1 MDSTI
6 KGVDLSS
13 PHASSSIAS
22 LSHAQRLSCSTVTDQ
37 TSSSVD
43 PSIAVGHQRKPT
55 IGLRSRQGHGQQ
67 PSHSRQRSEPRTPG
81 EFALHHLLNAF
92 VAQADHKINQCITS
106 TGDMATPVE
115 QLCGQGVDTTFD
127 QLIRA
132 LGHIARLKPKP
143 LIDSLMYWRKAK
155 AEAFS
160 QAKTQFS
167 QQKATPILNGAPPGL
182 LRRNTEPVQ
191 PNANVNALHIDND
204 ATGPLPGSLADEVL
218 LAERRATVSVYL
230 VCRVLIEIFEQSS
243 LAAITTDLAG
253 RLEDIVFGQLK
264 ILDPIQIANS
274 SLRMANWRIYGQLL
288 GHMSKID
295 FVSVAHKFL
304 QELDLCQKEITWNA
318 GSIVAKE
325 LESRAELLILG
336 MRYLHIG
343 SFPDQSWIESA
354 DFVRSLARL
363 FENSHGARIKQAY
376 CHILEK
382 LLLSIASD
390 LRSDLSLPR
399 WRESLD
405 ILNVRLGQML
415 TKVRHWNTAYP
426 LSSLL
431 LCVSPKE
438 VFLSQWLPAISSL
451 GPKLKER
458 PTRGCALQAICRLT
472 WTYLY
477 RYADSSS
484 GTTRKIE
491 DIIRLALPQ
500 GRKTHLSTDPYV
512 AEPLIELIRIIGFRH
527 QELCFRTT
535 IFPLINSD
543 LFVSGKELK
552 IEQMEPEKMVIGIR
566 AFLAVM
572 SDLEKGEQGKPN
584 FPHMFPPASMV
595 EPLTTSSAYSR
606 LQLLADPKPSPMSQ
620 DDILSRPVNTAK
632 LGDVARHYYL
642 RFCEI
647 LGKITILCDNTFGG
661 QAVLN
666 EKFGGVAPKTPLA
679 ETFGFGKR
687 DEGTSVDQKQAYYDL
702 LHVAIQALPRCLS
715 DHVPFTSL
723 INLLCT
729 GSAHIQPNIASSS
742 SQSLKSIARQ
752 GHAQPVAIG
761 YPRFI
766 FNYDLKYST
775 MSDEG
780 MLGPGHIETTLTL
793 YIELLKIWTEEIRQK
808 LRAAGTEGTENNGV
822 PVRGVR
828 LEMSNVLTQVDEIES
843 YGLFFLCSQS
853 RRVRAFAIEVLRMV
867 TDFDKAVGSEQSN
880 RIIRILE
887 DDSKRI
893 LDLNEDHLTVAER
906 SRLQKSKRKSATQNS
921 LIEICSS
928 QGPYDSTLWLKIFP
942 NLIRITYQMCPN
954 VIALSRFKVC
964 DRLLQMQSSIE
975 FLADHTRS
983 PQYVAQESRMAARN
997 AATPPDVLIE
1007 QWKLYL
1013 TMACVTLSHSGA
1025 QSQSQLANA
1034 VHARKASK
1042 AAATS
1047 QDKIGS
1053 ARSLFSAVIPLL
1065 SAGPNA
1071 IRNAI
1076 VLALGSINK
1085 NLYRTL
1091 LESLQYAV
1099 TTCNDEAKARIG
1111 SHHRTPSSPM
1121 RNPKTDRL
1129 RTEVT
1134 HVYKLTSA
1142 FLKDHDVHGDDW
1154 ILNNLVVYS
1163 KDLRI
1168 FLSDAEVQNDWKFQ
1182 QLRFHYCGL
1191 MEQLFEGINRSR
1203 TPSRWLPFE
1212 SRKSAFTLMEDWC
1225 GYSANSGQISQ
1236 REDAMRQFAIEQQ
1249 QESGER
1255 INVSA
1260 AMEKEKTNLRV
1271 AALSAMASLCAG
1283 PISIK
1288 TESKAVLQFNLPRML
1303 SWIDSIFA
1311 STSDKLHAIGKRA
1324 LKELIIHNK
1333 EYPHIMEHAI
1343 ERCYRSERLKALES
1357 YFAVVAEVL
1366 IDHQDYPLAF
1376 WRILGAVLFTLG
1388 SESRE
1393 IRMKSAHLLRTLE
1406 ERQQRSSKL
1415 QDFDIS
1421 IADKTTAVYKLAQF
1435 EYSRRLSRAHG
1446 ELAFV
1451 IFSEFSLHFKSVS
1464 TDHQRNMVAAIL
1476 PWIQT
1481 MNLQLD
1487 PSGGPTAVSYMLL
1500 SNLFEITVKSSNILH
1515 NEVQALWQALATG
1528 PHGGNVQLILDFI
1541 ILLSLER
1548 REQNFVDYAKQ
1559 IVVFLSGTPAG
1570 SKVVEFFLL
1579 QLVPKNMVNER
1590 KGDDQSPPDMGSLPY
1605 VADLSAVLPTGNKQ
1619 VSDIPKPRTK
1629 RTTNIYR
1636 LVFPSVRL
1644 P

>member
-6 KGVDLSS
+6 KIPDLSASFSSGPATGS
-13 PHASSSIAS
+13 PHAQNLSGSTMADHTGS
-22 LSHAQRLSCSTVTDQ
+22 LEGM
-37 TSSSVD
+37 
-43 PSIAVGHQRKPT
+43 GHQRKATLSSRP
-55 IGLRSRQGHGQQ
+55 RQGHGQQ
-67 PSHSRQRSEPRTPG
+67 PSHSRQRSEPRSPG

-92 VAQADHKINQCITS
+92 VAQADHKINHCIS
-106 TGDMATPVE
+106 SIGDMPTPVE
-115 QLCGQGVDTTFD
+115 QICGHGADPNFD

-132 LGHIARLKPKP
+132 LGHIARQKPKP
-143 LIDSLMYWRKAK
+143 LVDSLMYWRKAK
-155 AEAFS
+155 AEAAT
-160 QAKTQFS
+160 QARNHLT
-167 QQKATPILNGAPPGL
+167 QQKPPPLSSIAPPSL

-191 PNANVNALHIDND
+191 PNSSANILHGEND
-204 ATGPLPGSLADEVL
+204 GQTVLAGSLAEEL
-218 LAERRATVSVYL
+218 LFAERRATVSVYL
-230 VCRVLIEIFEQSS
+230 VCRALMEIFEQSS
-243 LAAITTDLAG
+243 LSAITTDLAG
-253 RLEDIVFGQLK
+253 KLEDIVFGQLK
-264 ILDPIQIANS
+264 TIDPTQIANS

-288 GHMSKID
+288 GHMSKTD
-295 FVSVAHKFL
+295 FHSVAQKFL
-304 QELDLCQKEITWNA
+304 QELDFCQREIARNA

-336 MRYLHIG
+336 MRHLHITT
-343 SFPDQSWIESA
+343 FPEQPWSDSA
-354 DFVRSLARL
+354 DFIRNIARL
-363 FENSHGARIKQAY
+363 FVNSHGSRIKQAY
-376 CHILEK
+376 CHILDK
-382 LLLSIASD
+382 FLLSIASD
-390 LRSDLSLPR
+390 VHCDLSLSR
-399 WRESLD
+399 WRECLD
-405 ILNVRLGQML
+405 ILSPRLNQML
-415 TKVRHWNTAYP
+415 TKVRHWNTAFP
-426 LSSLL
+426 LWSLI

-438 VFLSQWLPAISSL
+438 TFLSQWLSTISSL
-451 GPKLKER
+451 SPKLKDR
-458 PTRGCALQAICRLT
+458 PTRGFALQAICRLT

-477 RYADSSS
+477 RYAELSTGSS
-484 GTTRKIE
+484 RKIE
-491 DIIRLALPQ
+491 EIVKLALPQ
-500 GRKTHLSTDPYV
+500 GRKTHLSTDPFV
-512 AEPLIELIRIIGFRH
+512 AEPLIELIRVIGFRH
-527 QELCFRTT
+527 QELCFRTI

-543 LFVSGKELK
+543 LFTSGRDLK

-566 AFLAVM
+566 GFLAIM
-572 SDLEKGEQGKPN
+572 TDLEKGELGRPN
-584 FPHMFPPASMV
+584 FPSSFPPPSAN
-595 EPLTTSSAYSR
+595 EPAPASSAFFR
-606 LQLLADPKPSPMSQ
+606 PQLLADPHPPVTSS
-620 DDILSRPVNTAK
+620 DDILSRPVNI
-632 LGDVARHYYL
+632 GRVSEVARHYYL

-666 EKFGGVAPKTPLA
+666 EKFAGIIPKTPLA
-679 ETFGFGKR
+679 ETFGFSKK
-687 DEGTSVDQKQAYYDL
+687 DEGTSPEQKQAYYDL

-729 GSAHIQPNIASSS
+729 GSAHPQTNIATSS

-793 YIELLKIWTEEIRQK
+793 YIELLKIWTDEIRQK
-808 LRAAGTEGTENNGV
+808 MKLAGNEIPENSGGD
-822 PVRGVR
+822 VRGVR

-853 RRVRAFAIEVLRMV
+853 RRVRAFAVEVLSMV
-867 TDFDKAVGSEQSN
+867 TDFDKAMGSEQPN
-880 RIIRILE
+880 RIIRIMK
-887 DDSKRI
+887 DDSQRI
-893 LDLNEDHLTVAER
+893 LDLNEDHLSVAER
-906 SRLQKSKRKSATQNS
+906 SRLQKSKRKSATQNT

-928 QGPYDSTLWLKIFP
+928 ESPYDSMLWLKVFP
-942 NLIRITYQMCPN
+942 NLVRITYQMCPN
-954 VIALSRFKVC
+954 VIALSRLKVC
-964 DRLLQMQSSIE
+964 DRLVQMQSSIE

-983 PQYVAQESRMAARN
+983 PQYVAQEAKMAARN
-997 AATPPDVLIE
+997 AATPPDILIE

-1065 SAGPNA
+1065 SAGPDS
-1071 IRNAI
+1071 IRSAI

-1085 NLYRTL
+1085 HLYRTL

-1142 FLKDHDVHGDDW
+1142 FLKDPDVNNDDW

-1182 QLRFHYCGL
+1182 RLRFHYCGL
-1191 MEQLFEGINRSR
+1191 MEELFEGINRSR
-1203 TPSRWLPFE
+1203 NPSRWLPFE

-1225 GYSANSGQISQ
+1225 GYSANSAQISQ
-1236 REDAMRQFAIEQQ
+1236 REDAMRQFALEQQ

-1255 INVSA
+1255 INISA
-1260 AMEKEKTNLRV
+1260 AMEKEKTSLRI

-1283 PISIK
+1283 PVSIK
-1288 TESKAVLQFNLPRML
+1288 TESKAVLQFHLPRML
-1303 SWIDSIFA
+1303 SWIESIFA
-1311 STSDKLHAIGKRA
+1311 TPSDKLHAIGRRA
-1324 LKELIIHNK
+1324 LKELVIHNK

-1343 ERCYRSERLKALES
+1343 ERCYGSERLKALES
-1357 YFAVVAEVL
+1357 YFGVVAEVL
-1366 IDHQDYPLAF
+1366 IEHEDYPLAF

-1406 ERQQRSSKL
+1406 ERQQKSSKL

-1435 EYSRRLSRAHG
+1435 EYSRRLSRAHS
-1446 ELAFV
+1446 EHAFV
-1451 IFSEFSLHFKSVS
+1451 IFSEFSLHFKNVT

-1481 MNLQLD
+1481 MELQLD
-1487 PSGGPTAVSYMLL
+1487 PNGGPTAVSYMLL
-1500 SNLFEITVKSSNILH
+1500 SNLFEITVKSSSVLH

-1541 ILLSLER
+1541 IQLSLER
-1548 REQNFVDYAKQ
+1548 REQNFVHYAKQ
-1559 IVVFLSGTPAG
+1559 IVVFLSSTPAG
-1570 SKVVEFFLL
+1570 SKVIEFFLL
-1579 QLVPKNMVNER
+1579 QLAPKSMVNEK
-1590 KGDDQSPPDMGSLPY
+1590 KGGEQSPPDMSTLPY
-1605 VADLSAVLPTGNKQ
+1605 VADLSVVLPTGNKQ
-1619 VSDIPKPRTK
+1619 VS
-1629 RTTNIYR
+1629 
-1636 LVFPSVRL
+1636 
-1644 P
+1644 

>member
-1 MDSTI
+1 MTDQAI
-6 KGVDLSS
+6 
-13 PHASSSIAS
+13 PMS
-22 LSHAQRLSCSTVTDQ
+22 LSHGVS
-37 TSSSVD
+37 
-43 PSIAVGHQRKPT
+43 HQRKPT
-55 IGLRSRQGHGQQ
+55 LGSRSRQGHGQQ
-67 PSHSRQRSEPRTPG
+67 PSHTRQRSEPRTPG

-92 VAQADHKINQCITS
+92 VTQADQKINHCIAS
-106 TGDMATPVE
+106 IGEMATPVE
-115 QLCGQGVDTTFD
+115 QLCGHGVDPTFD
-127 QLIRA
+127 QLIKA

-155 AEAFS
+155 AEASS
-160 QAKTQFS
+160 QAKNQLN
-167 QQKATPILNGAPPGL
+167 QQKYTPPSNGAPPGL
-182 LRRNTEPVQ
+182 LRRNTEPVHS
-191 PNANVNALHIDND
+191 NSNMTSLHSDND
-204 ATGPLPGSLADEVL
+204 ATTVLSGSLAEEVVL
-218 LAERRATVSVYL
+218 TERRATVSVYL
-230 VCRVLIEIFEQSS
+230 VCRVLIEIFEQST
-243 LAAITTDLAG
+243 LAAITTDLAAK
-253 RLEDIVFGQLK
+253 LEDIIFSQLK
-264 ILDPIQIANS
+264 TLDPTQIASS

-288 GHMSKID
+288 GQMSKID
-295 FVSVAHKFL
+295 FVNVAQRFL
-304 QELDLCQKEITWNA
+304 QELDYCQKEIARNA
-318 GSIVAKE
+318 GSIVARD

-336 MRYLHIG
+336 MRHLHVR
-343 SFPDQSWIESA
+343 SFPEASWIESA
-354 DFVRSLARL
+354 EFIRNIGRL
-363 FENSHGARIKQAY
+363 FVSSHGSRIKQAY

-382 LLLSIASD
+382 LLLAIALD
-390 LRSDLSLPR
+390 VRSDLSLSR

-405 ILNVRLGQML
+405 MLNMRLTQML
-415 TKVRHWNTAYP
+415 AKVRHWNTAYP
-426 LSSLL
+426 LSALL

-438 VFLSQWLPAISSL
+438 LFLAQWLPAISSL
-451 GPKLKER
+451 GPKLKDR
-458 PTRGCALQAICRLT
+458 PTRGPALQAICRLT

-477 RYADSSS
+477 RYGESSG

-491 DIIRLALPQ
+491 DIIKFALPQ
-500 GRKTHLSTDPYV
+500 GRKTHLSTDPFV

-527 QELCFRTT
+527 QELCFRTI

-543 LFVSGKELK
+543 LFTSGKDLK

-572 SDLEKGEQGKPN
+572 SDLEKGDQGRPT
-584 FPHMFPPASMV
+584 FPQKFATASMV
-595 EPLTTSSAYSR
+595 EPLPTTSAYSR
-606 LQLLADPKPSPMSQ
+606 PQLLADPNPRIASQ
-620 DDILSRPVNTAK
+620 DDILSRPVNTTK

-666 EKFGGVAPKTPLA
+666 EKFGGIAPKTPLA
-679 ETFGFGKR
+679 ETFGFSKK
-687 DEGTSVDQKQAYYDL
+687 DEGQSIDQKQAYYDL

-715 DHVPFTSL
+715 EHVPFTSL

-729 GSAHIQPNIASSS
+729 GSAHTQSNIAASS

-808 LRAAGTEGTENNGV
+808 IRAADTEIAENGAGV
-822 PVRGVR
+822 VRGVR
-828 LEMSNVLTQVDEIES
+828 LEKSNVLTQVDEIES

-853 RRVRAFAIEVLRMV
+853 RRVRTFAIEVLRMV
-867 TDFDKAVGSEQSN
+867 TDFDRALGSEQSN
-880 RIIRILE
+880 RIIRILN
-887 DDSKRI
+887 DDLQRI
-893 LDLNEDHLTVAER
+893 LDLNEDHLNVAER
-906 SRLQKSKRKSATQNS
+906 SRLQKSKRKSATQNT

-928 QGPYDSTLWLKIFP
+928 EGPYDSTLWLKIFP

-954 VIALSRFKVC
+954 VIALSRLKVC
-964 DRLLQMQSSIE
+964 DRLVQMQSSIE
-975 FLADHTRS
+975 FLADHIRS
-983 PQYVAQESRMAARN
+983 PQHVAQESKMAARN

-1034 VHARKASK
+1034 VHARKASR
-1042 AAATS
+1042 AATAS

-1065 SAGPNA
+1065 SAGPDA

-1111 SHHRTPSSPM
+1111 SHHHTPSSPM

-1142 FLKDHDVHGDDW
+1142 FLKVPEVNNDDW

-1182 QLRFHYCGL
+1182 KLRFHYCGL
-1191 MEQLFEGINRSR
+1191 MEELFEGINRSR
-1203 TPSRWLPFE
+1203 NPSRWLPFE

-1225 GYSANSGQISQ
+1225 GYSANPSQISQ

-1255 INVSA
+1255 TNVSA
-1260 AMEKEKTNLRV
+1260 AMEKEKTSLRV

-1283 PISIK
+1283 PITIK

-1303 SWIDSIFA
+1303 SWIESIFA
-1311 STSDKLHAIGKRA
+1311 TLSDKLHAIGRRA
-1324 LKELIIHNK
+1324 LRELITHNK
-1333 EYPHIMEHAI
+1333 EYPYIMEHAI
-1343 ERCYRSERLKALES
+1343 ERCYGSEKLKALES
-1357 YFAVVAEVL
+1357 YFGVVAEVL
-1366 IDHQDYPLAF
+1366 IDHADYPMAF

-1435 EYSRRLSRAHG
+1435 EYSRRLSKAHG
-1446 ELAFV
+1446 ELAFL

-1476 PWIQT
+1476 PWIQV
-1481 MNLQLD
+1481 MELQLD
-1487 PSGGPTAVSYMLL
+1487 PNGGPTAVSYMLL
-1500 SNLFEITVKSSNILH
+1500 SNLFEITVKSSSVLH

-1570 SKVVEFFLL
+1570 SKVIEFFLL
-1579 QLVPKNMVNER
+1579 QLAPKNMVNE
-1590 KGDDQSPPDMGSLPY
+1590 KKSADQSPPDMGNLPY

-1619 VSDIPKPRTK
+1619 VSSNMNACSRSTA
-1629 RTTNIYR
+1629 NIHR
-1636 LVFPSVRL
+1636 RVFLSVRSQ
-1644 P
+1644 